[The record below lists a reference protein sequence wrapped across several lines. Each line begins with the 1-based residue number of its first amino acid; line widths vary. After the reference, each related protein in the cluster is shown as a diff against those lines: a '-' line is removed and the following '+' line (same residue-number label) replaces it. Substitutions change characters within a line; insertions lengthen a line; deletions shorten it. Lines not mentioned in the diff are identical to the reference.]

1 MTDCN
6 TSSSNISGTP
16 IAGTVIQVG
25 SRLEIGPIIQ
35 IGHGFTSGSVIR
47 FDVSTNGYTL
57 AQANTPA
64 NAEVCG
70 VVNESVDLN
79 IFNYVV
85 HGEIDT
91 TTFSTTGTIQGST
104 ASEVFYLSSVTA
116 GSVDSVAPQDSGNVL
131 KTVLIR
137 TPSINVGGVIQHR
150 AIVKNYVGNYLGG
163 DTALYMSG
171 VNPVGS
177 IHAFVGAVSSI
188 PVGWALCD
196 GRAIN
201 NSTYPLYEPVI
212 NKRYGY
218 RDSLVFTGS
227 IDSLAVYIVA
237 SAAGGNI
244 YAKIISSI
252 RDDNLNT
259 TTLVVEYEIHNK
271 EDLEGTRGGDGTQ
284 ASKETT
290 NIILPR
296 YDSSS
301 SILFLDANRV
311 LFPNQGQGKTTSSV
325 VLDSSLTP
333 DLRNKFIFGA
343 TDDTTSVSGLNQKGG
358 YVKNNYNTID
368 RITASD
374 VQQGFADNTDT
385 GINSLSNMPPYVTL
399 NWIIRVGDA
408 SYTAFLNDLSL
419 KTLSLTDIPSSDPG
433 VAGSLYAG
441 VDGILKVSG

>member
-16 IAGTVIQVG
+16 IAGTVTQVG
-25 SRLEIGPIIQ
+25 SNLEIGPIIQ

-70 VVNESVDLN
+70 VVNQSIDLN

-91 TTFSTTGTIQGST
+91 TTFFTTGTIQGST

-116 GSVDSVAPQDSGNVL
+116 GSVDSVAPQDSGTVL

-137 TPSINVGGVIQHR
+137 TPSILVGGVTQDR

-201 NSTYPLYEPVI
+201 NTTYPLYEPVI

-218 RDSLVFTGS
+218 RDSVVFAGQINS
-227 IDSLAVYIVA
+227 SAVYTL
-237 SAAGGNI
+237 SNNI
-244 YAKIISSI
+244 YAKIISSR
-252 RDDNLNT
+252 RDDLANT

-271 EDLEGTRGGDGTQ
+271 EDLEGTRGGDGSQ

-290 NIILPR
+290 NITLPR
-296 YDSSS
+296 YDLNSN
-301 SILFLDANRV
+301 ILFLDTNKV
-311 LFPNQGQGKTTSSV
+311 LLPGQGGGKTTSSV
-325 VLDSSLTP
+325 VFDSSLTP
-333 DLRNKFIFGA
+333 DLRNKFILGA
-343 TDDTTSVSGLNQKGG
+343 ISDTTSVSGLNQKGG
-358 YVKNNYNTID
+358 YDKNNYNTID

-385 GINSLSNMPPYVTL
+385 GINSVSNMPPYVTI

>member
-16 IAGTVIQVG
+16 IAGTVTQVG
-25 SRLEIGPIIQ
+25 SNLEIGPIIQ

-70 VVNESVDLN
+70 VVNESIDLN

-116 GSVDSVAPQDSGNVL
+116 GSVDSVAPQDSGTVL

-137 TPSINVGGVIQHR
+137 TPSILVGGVTQDR
-150 AIVKNYVGNYLGG
+150 AIVKNYVGNN
-163 DTALYMSG
+163 T
-171 VNPVGS
+171 
-177 IHAFVGAVSSI
+177 
-188 PVGWALCD
+188 
-196 GRAIN
+196 
-201 NSTYPLYEPVI
+201 TYPLYEPVI

-218 RDSLVFTGS
+218 RDSVVFTGQINTS
-227 IDSLAVYIVA
+227 AVYTLA
-237 SAAGGNI
+237 NNI
-244 YAKIISSI
+244 YAKIISSR
-252 RDDNLNT
+252 RDDVANT

-271 EDLEGTRGGDGTQ
+271 EDLEGTRGGDGSQ

-290 NIILPR
+290 NITLPR
-296 YDSSS
+296 YDLNSN
-301 SILFLDANRV
+301 ILFLDANRV
-311 LFPNQGQGKTTSSV
+311 LLPNQGPGKTPSSV
-325 VLDSSLTP
+325 VFDSSLTP
-333 DLRNKFIFGA
+333 DLRNKFILGA
-343 TDDTTSVSGLNQKGG
+343 ISDTTSVSGLNQKGG
-358 YVKNNYNTID
+358 YDKNNYNTID

-385 GINSLSNMPPYVTL
+385 GINSVSNMPPYVTI